1 MRFRLSDKR
10 FLRANFILFPI
21 IITLLIWSFR
31 QLSWTDIVDLTTSLN
46 FFEVVV
52 LAGLNIFIF
61 GLFTYRWAIIQST
74 LDEGISM
81 KRLFFYRLIGFGISY
96 FTPGPQIG
104 GEPAQI
110 ILLKQN
116 HNISSEK
123 AISSVY
129 LDRLIDVLVNFIILV
144 FGLFVLINNNFFKG
158 FEISSYFYVAIA
170 LLLIP
175 LAYLI
180 LLSTGF
186 LPLTILMHK
195 INFKFHKQYLVD
207 FSGTVQRAEYQMSM
221 FIRNYPASFI
231 KALLISI
238 VSWGSMIF
246 EYWLMLHFMGV
257 TVNGTSLISAMTT
270 ARLAF
275 LTPLPAGLGALE
287 AGQVWV
293 MMFLGLSSSIGIS
306 TALYIRIRDAI
317 IGLTGLAL
325 ASVLLPKRKI
335 VKEVTV

>member
-61 GLFTYRWAIIQST
+61 GLFTYRWAVIQST

-221 FIRNYPASFI
+221 FIRNYPASFT

-238 VSWGSMIF
+238 FSWGSMIF

-325 ASVLLPKRKI
+325 ASVLLPKRNI